1 MQASDTIMPMTPVRS
16 SGFLPKWSIFQR
28 ARIVET
34 TFMIPIITWLSRDS
48 LTLKPASAKIL
59 GP

>member
-1 MQASDTIMPMTPVRS
+1 MPMTPVRS

-34 TFMIPIITWLSRDS
+34 TFMMPIITWLSRDS
-48 LTLKPASAKIL
+48 LTLKPASVKIF